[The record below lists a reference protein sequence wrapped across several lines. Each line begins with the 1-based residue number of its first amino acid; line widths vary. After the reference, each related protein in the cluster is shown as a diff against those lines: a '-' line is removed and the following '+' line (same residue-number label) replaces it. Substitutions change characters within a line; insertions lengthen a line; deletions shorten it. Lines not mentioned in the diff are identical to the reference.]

1 MKQEYMISVF
11 EKWRHHIVCSTINE
25 SQQVMVYRLKALCF

>member
-25 SQQVMVYRLKALCF
+25 SQQVMVYKLKALRF